1 MFIPYLLIIFSLA
14 GIGFIVFKKI
24 PLLVKLPAEPETVLP
39 RQSLKEK
46 LFNQLKEVSRLN
58 YWLIF
63 LNWAEKTLKKI
74 RILFLK
80 LDNLVILLIAKLR
93 EISHNFTIKSKT
105 WMSEKRMRKIEKLR
119 LLADLKRTKEEKEE
133 IFLRIIRQNPK
144 DIKAYKELG
153 NLYLEDKNY
162 SDAELSFNEVLKIN
176 PEDEVAKEKL
186 EEIKKLQITNYKL

>member
-1 MFIPYLLIIFSLA
+1 MLIPYLLIIFSLA

-24 PLLVKLPAEPETVLP
+24 PLLVKLPAEPEAVLP

-63 LNWAEKTLKKI
+63 LNWLEKTLKKI

-93 EISHNFTIKSKT
+93 EISHNFTIKSKA
-105 WMSEKRMRKIEKLR
+105 WMSEKRMRRIEKLR

-162 SDAELSFNEVLKIN
+162 QDAKSAFEEVLKIN
-176 PEDEVAKEKL
+176 PEEEIAKEKL
-186 EEIKKLQITNYKL
+186 EELNKII

>member
-1 MFIPYLLIIFSLA
+1 MLFIPYLLIIFSLA

-24 PLLVKLPAEPETVLP
+24 PLLVKLPAEPEAVLP

-93 EISHNFTIKSKT
+93 EISHNFTIKSKAT
-105 WMSEKRMRKIEKLR
+105 TAEMPVWRWSSTFMDQTYRNMRSQTLREPMSHGAQIPKI
-119 LLADLKRTKEEKEE
+119 
-133 IFLRIIRQNPK
+133 
-144 DIKAYKELG
+144 
-153 NLYLEDKNY
+153 
-162 SDAELSFNEVLKIN
+162 
-176 PEDEVAKEKL
+176 
-186 EEIKKLQITNYKL
+186 